1 MPIGIFILKNV
12 QTPRG
17 PPNENFKKKNLIFFS
32 LTLHLS
38 IIEFVFTTEPLG
50 KDISTLGYLIG

>member
-12 QTPRG
+12 QAPRV
-17 PPNENFKKKNLIFFS
+17 PSNENFKKKNLNFFS

-38 IIEFVFTTEPLG
+38 IIKFAFTTEPLG
-50 KDISTLGYLIG
+50 NYGHGLS

>member
-12 QTPRG
+12 QAPRG
-17 PPNENFKKKNLIFFS
+17 PPNENFKKKNLNFFS

-38 IIEFVFTTEPLG
+38 IIKFAFTTEPLG
-50 KDISTLGYLIG
+50 NYGHGLS